1 MSSSTTP
8 IALIRRPSRIWP
20 VTSFL
25 NKGDSPLK
33 IDVHAHYV
41 PESCL
46 NDVVVKATDGRL
58 HGIRIVQEGSRQ
70 VAYTGNA
77 RNIALEPEPLSSI
90 QRMLKDMEA
99 QSADTPIHS
108 V

>member
-1 MSSSTTP
+1 
-8 IALIRRPSRIWP
+8 
-20 VTSFL
+20 
-25 NKGDSPLK
+25 LK

-46 NDVVVKATDGRL
+46 NDVEVKGTDGRL

-77 RNIALEPEPLSSI
+77 RNIALEPERIYSI
-90 QRMLKDMEA
+90 ERRLKDMEA
-99 QSADTPIHS
+99 QSVDM
-108 V
+108 